1 MFLKSSNLDYWD
13 AQWYAVATYSRSK
26 LSMDLN
32 MTKNFDSFLNTRE
45 LALDKDYA
53 GFLQGLKHKLK
64 KAQIKAAYSVN
75 AELIKF
81 YWSTGLDIIKIQ
93 ETKQWG
99 SKFLEQLSHDMRKI
113 LPEMK
118 GLSKRNLEHMRRF
131 AELYPPEEFA
141 KQAVS
146 QLPWG
151 HIIKLMQSTS
161 SNDARNWYAS
171 QASQH
176 GWSRSVLGL
185 QIDSQLFERQ
195 ANNAQKITNY
205 EKHLPSPQSDL
216 ARDLLKD
223 PYKFDF
229 LTIDEKAKERDIENE
244 LTHHI
249 RDFLLELGQGF
260 SFVGTQVPLT
270 FEDEEF
276 FLDMLF
282 YHLKLRCYVV
292 IELKA
297 TKFKPEHTGQL
308 GFYLAAV
315 DDQLRHPDDARAIGI
330 ILCQEKSKIIAEY
343 ALQNINAPIGISEYD
358 LSKSLPKKLK
368 TSLPSIEELEQELNH
383 SLKDVKNQND

>member
-1 MFLKSSNLDYWD
+1 
-13 AQWYAVATYSRSK
+13 
-26 LSMDLN
+26 
-32 MTKNFDSFLNTRE
+32 MTKNFDSLSSARE
-45 LALDKDYA
+45 LALDKDYIS
-53 GFLQGLKHKLK
+53 FLQELKDRLQ
-64 KAQIKAAYSVN
+64 KAQIRAAHSVN
-75 AELIKF
+75 AELIQF
-81 YWSTGLDIIKIQ
+81 YWSTGQDIVKLQ
-93 ETKQWG
+93 ATKQWG
-99 SKFLEQLSHDMRKI
+99 SKFLEQLSHDMRQA
-113 LPEMK
+113 LPGMQ

-131 AELYPPEEFA
+131 AQLYPAKEFT

-151 HIIKLMQSTS
+151 HIIKLMQSTN
-161 SNDARNWYAS
+161 NDDVRNWYAD
-171 QASQH
+171 QALQH
-176 GWSRSVLGL
+176 GWSRSILGL
-185 QIDSQLFERQ
+185 QIDAQLYERQ
-195 ANNAQKITNY
+195 ATNVQKVTNY
-205 EKHLPSPQSDL
+205 EKHLPKPQSDL

-229 LTIDEKAKERDIENE
+229 LTIDGKAKEREIENA

-315 DDQLRHPDDARAIGI
+315 DDQLRHPDDAKTIGI
-330 ILCQEKSKIIAEY
+330 LLCQKKSKVIAEY
-343 ALQNINAPIGISEYD
+343 ALQNINAPIGISEYT

-368 TSLPSIEELEQELNH
+368 TSLPSIEELEQELSH
-383 SLKDVKNQND
+383 SLNNGENKHD